1 MRGLLRL
8 LLLPAAVLGVAVE
21 NEICP
26 ADRAETKICSA
37 RQDFVVV
44 VDRSYSRR
52 PYFEE
57 FKLFL
62 KGFFDYIG
70 LDEGNAGPRVSLVSF
85 AGRII
90 GDDSEW
96 NNAEGHALDT
106 TFIELS
112 GSRSAVLRAVDD
124 LPDPAATCTE
134 TGGCTCIS
142 CGAEVAWA
150 RIPEAARAGAATPR
164 PSLPLAA
171 PSPRQPHALSPSA
184 FLATSA
190 GRGGQPPTL
199 IFLTDGDQNPW
210 YGGESGPGNAEALS
224 TTARLK
230 AEGARLVMVGYGDGV
245 NYEQMDA
252 MASEP
257 STTCAGALHSGLH
270 ARSGSVFFG
279 IGFGCGFGSA
289 WLGLS
294 VAPALSACSSPTSRP
309 LDFFTRC
316 RACGAVSR

>member
-1 MRGLLRL
+1 MLQRMRGLVIGLGRQRRMRGLLRL

-164 PSLPLAA
+164 APLC
-171 PSPRQPHALSPSA
+171 PSPRPRRASPMHSLRA
-184 FLATSA
+184 RSLRPLQ
-190 GRGGQPPTL
+190 G
-199 IFLTDGDQNPW
+199 
-210 YGGESGPGNAEALS
+210 AEAS
-224 TTARLK
+224 R
-230 AEGARLVMVGYGDGV
+230 R
-245 NYEQMDA
+245 
-252 MASEP
+252 
-257 STTCAGALHSGLH
+257 
-270 ARSGSVFFG
+270 RSFS
-279 IGFGCGFGSA
+279 
-289 WLGLS
+289 
-294 VAPALSACSSPTSRP
+294 
-309 LDFFTRC
+309 
-316 RACGAVSR
+316 

>member
-90 GDDSEW
+90 RDNSEW

-164 PSLPLAA
+164 S
-171 PSPRQPHALSPSA
+171 Q
-184 FLATSA
+184 
-190 GRGGQPPTL
+190 
-199 IFLTDGDQNPW
+199 
-210 YGGESGPGNAEALS
+210 
-224 TTARLK
+224 
-230 AEGARLVMVGYGDGV
+230 
-245 NYEQMDA
+245 
-252 MASEP
+252 
-257 STTCAGALHSGLH
+257 
-270 ARSGSVFFG
+270 
-279 IGFGCGFGSA
+279 
-289 WLGLS
+289 
-294 VAPALSACSSPTSRP
+294 
-309 LDFFTRC
+309 
-316 RACGAVSR
+316 